1 MADITYAAALG
12 AGLLS
17 FLSPCVLPLV
27 PPYLC
32 YLAGASLDELSSSDG
47 VDNAI
52 VRRVALASV
61 VFVLGF
67 STVFVSLGAAA
78 SAIGQVLRSHL
89 DVLGWVAGIIII
101 VMGLHFLGVFR
112 IPLLYREV
120 RYQGSSKPVGF
131 LGAYLMGVAF
141 GFGWTPCIG
150 PVLAS
155 ILAFAAAKDTVR
167 EGVQL
172 LSVYSLGLGIPF
184 IAAALAV
191 KPFLNFMQ
199 RFRSHMGA
207 VEKTMGGLLVVTGVM
222 FITGSF
228 SNIAYWMLE
237 AFPGLAELG

>member
-120 RYQGSSKPVGF
+120 RYQGSSNPVGF

>member
-32 YLAGASLDELSSSDG
+32 YLAGTSLDELSSSDG
-47 VDNAI
+47 VDSAI

-67 STVFVSLGAAA
+67 STVFISLGAAA
-78 SAIGQVLRSHL
+78 SAVGQVLRSHL
-89 DVLGWVAGIIII
+89 DVLGWVAGVIIII
-101 VMGLHFLGVFR
+101 MGLHFLGVFR
-112 IPLLYREV
+112 IPLLYREM
-120 RYQGSSKPVGF
+120 RYQGSSNPVGF
-131 LGAYLMGVAF
+131 LGAYLMGLAF

-184 IAAALAV
+184 IAAGLAV

-199 RFRSHMGA
+199 RFRRHMGV